1 MCVEGEVTITGC
13 GESESIKALETV
25 LIPAEATD
33 IVLRGK
39 GRLLEVFIK

>member
-13 GESESIKALETV
+13 GESENIKALATV
-25 LIPAEATD
+25 LIAAEASE

-39 GRLLEVFIK
+39 GR